1 MLVTANAPFFWLA
14 NGFAYIC
21 GIVWLWINNE
31 TKGTSNGLMIFHA
44 GHLYSIFGGFITK
57 LFSLNPNVLGQNA
70 KQIIYFTF

>member
-1 MLVTANAPFFWLA
+1 
-14 NGFAYIC
+14 
-21 GIVWLWINNE
+21 
-31 TKGTSNGLMIFHA
+31 MIFHA